1 MPFSEVL
8 QRFVVEAPFAVMTR
22 GLLENAFAPT
32 KMDALFDE
40 HAQAQSTRTLL
51 FSSACEIMSWV
62 VCRIR
67 KSVNAS
73 CKHLKKHDRLPVSV
87 DAVYDKLAR
96 VETQTSRALVRHSA
110 SQVRA
115 ILAHLG
121 CQPQEE
127 TLLPGYDVRVVDGNH
142 PESTQHRI
150 GVLRD
155 AGGGALPGVVVAV
168 LDPQA
173 RLIEDVALSEDAYA
187 QECTLFDSI
196 LQEVRERQLWVAD
209 RHYCTSAILF
219 GIQRRKARFLIRQHA
234 GHLRWELVG
243 ERRWVGRTTTGEVY
257 EQQVRLTD
265 PDSGERMTARR
276 ITVELYQA
284 TRDKDEELHLLSDVP
299 QQDATALA
307 LALLYLQR
315 WRLETAFQTLT
326 VSLNCEPNTLGYPP
340 AALFAFCVAVG
351 CYNLLGAMLG
361 AVRAAHGLEEEAK
374 VSSHAVA
381 DELSMTYRGLDIA
394 VPAADW
400 EAFRSA
406 DAAGLAGLL
415 REMAGRIEMK
425 HYHKYPSRPRKT
437 PRKPRPKSPR
447 KHSSTHRLLN
457 PHLYKD
463 KDDT

>member
-8 QRFVVEAPFAVMTR
+8 DRFVAEAPFCVMAR
-22 GLLENAFAPT
+22 ALLENAFAPA

-40 HAQAQSTRTLL
+40 HAQTQTTRDLL

-67 KSVNAS
+67 KTVNAS
-73 CKHLKKHDRLPVSV
+73 CKHLKKHDRLPVTV

-96 VETQTSRALVRHSA
+96 IETQTSRALVRHTA
-110 SQVRA
+110 SEVRA
-115 ILAHLG
+115 VLAHLG
-121 CQPQEE
+121 PEPAH
-127 TLLPGYDVRVVDGNH
+127 LLKGYDVRIVDGNH
-142 PESTQHRI
+142 PEGTQHRI

-155 AGGGALPGVVVAV
+155 TGGGALPGVVVAV

-173 RLIEDVALSEDAYA
+173 RLIEDVVLSADAYA
-187 QECTLFDSI
+187 QECTLFDSLLEEI
-196 LQEVRERQLWVAD
+196 RERQLWIAD

-219 GIQRRKARFLIRQHA
+219 GIFRRKACFLIRQHA

-243 ERRWVGRTTTGEVY
+243 QRRRVARTASGAVY
-257 EQQVRLTD
+257 EQQVTLTD
-265 PDSGERMTARR
+265 PDSGEQMTARR
-276 ITVELYQA
+276 VTIELDQA
-284 TRDKDEELHLLSDVP
+284 TRDGETQIHLLSNVP
-299 QQDATALA
+299 TDATALV
-307 LALLYLQR
+307 LAELYLAR

-351 CYNLLGAMLG
+351 CYNLLGAMQG
-361 AVRAAHGLEEEAK
+361 AVRAAHGEGEEAK
-374 VSSHAVA
+374 LSSHVVA
-381 DELSMTYRGLDIA
+381 DELSMTYRGMDIA
-394 VPAADW
+394 VPRQDW

-406 DAAGLAGLL
+406 DAQGLASLL
-415 REMAGRIEMK
+415 KEIAARVVMK